1 MYLKLFM
8 VLNTLLQIVAVDVNR
23 EAYDQIGLPII
34 KKAGVQHK
42 IDFIE
47 SEALP
52 VLDKL
57 LEHASILHFK
67 PFFSAELKTTK
78 VVTFDFLVGYY
89 VAARK

>member
-23 EAYDQIGLPII
+23 DAYDQIGLPII
-34 KKAGVQHK
+34 EKAGVQHK

-52 VLDKL
+52 VLDEL
-57 LEHASILHFK
+57 LEHVSILHFK
-67 PFFSAELKTTK
+67 PFFLA
-78 VVTFDFLVGYY
+78 
-89 VAARK
+89 